1 VAYTSSGRSE
11 QTADVSILLLTYN
24 RAKFL
29 PDTFDAIIR
38 QTYSNYELLI
48 CDDGS
53 SDDTKGGCE
62 EYVARDSRFRYLRNE
77 HNLGQFENLNLRLPQ
92 ARCELVATLH
102 DGDIYHPTLIEK
114 WRAALLKYP
123 SAGFVFNQ
131 YRHLDASGR
140 AWCVTTPFPEIMKG
154 SDFLLRCFA
163 DRDLYYP
170 PWGTLMARKSVY
182 EAVNYFN
189 TRYNMC
195 SRCGTTQKGGITA
208 ISH

>member
-1 VAYTSSGRSE
+1 MAYTSSGQSE

-29 PDTFDAIIR
+29 PDTFDASIR

-53 SDDTKGGCE
+53 SDDTQGVCE

-77 HNLGQFENLNLRLPQ
+77 HNLGLFGNLNLRLPQ

-131 YRHLDASGR
+131 YRHLGN
-140 AWCVTTPFPEIMKG
+140 
-154 SDFLLRCFA
+154 L
-163 DRDLYYP
+163 
-170 PWGTLMARKSVY
+170 
-182 EAVNYFN
+182 
-189 TRYNMC
+189 
-195 SRCGTTQKGGITA
+195 
-208 ISH
+208 